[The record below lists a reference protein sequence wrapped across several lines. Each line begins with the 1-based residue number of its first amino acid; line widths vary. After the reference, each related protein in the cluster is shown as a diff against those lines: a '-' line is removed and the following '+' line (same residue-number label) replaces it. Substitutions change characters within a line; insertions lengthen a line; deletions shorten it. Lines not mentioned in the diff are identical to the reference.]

1 MRRDRSILEKI
12 ADTARDIVRI
22 ASDAADHALGP
33 EQRPAVRPHDP
44 VTFRHRAKNSRKSPP
59 DSQPRRR
66 HAGIRRRKIGKTPA
80 AVQPLFFTDS

>member
-1 MRRDRSILEKI
+1 MRSDRSILEKI

-44 VTFRHRAKNSRKSPP
+44 VTFRHRAKKLAKSPP

-66 HAGIRRRKIGKTPA
+66 QAGIR
-80 AVQPLFFTDS
+80 